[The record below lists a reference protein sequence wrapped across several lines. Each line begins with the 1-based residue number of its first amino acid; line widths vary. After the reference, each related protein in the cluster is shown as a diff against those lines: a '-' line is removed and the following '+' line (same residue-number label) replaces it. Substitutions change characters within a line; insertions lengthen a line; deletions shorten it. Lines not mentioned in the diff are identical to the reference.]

1 MENEVIIFQA
11 GASGNS
17 GHLSLTPKKFKIPRK
32 TLMGFLAIPLM
43 GLIFISLPFI
53 IGETKYR
60 INLKKQVE
68 VIEGRSKFSYI
79 LSPNDQEFE
88 LIIPKIAVRTKVL
101 TEVNAGSEQEY
112 NQVLANNAA
121 HARGS
126 NFPGEDGLVYI
137 FGHSTN
143 SVFNINFF
151 NPVFYQVKSLTE
163 GDEIALVYKGKIYK
177 YKVESKKVI
186 EADDLETIQG
196 LQGEDKLVLQT
207 CWPPGT
213 SWKRLLVIA
222 YPITT

>member
-1 MENEVIIFQA
+1 MENEIIIFQS
-11 GASGNS
+11 GTSGNS
-17 GHLSLTPKKFKIPRK
+17 GHISLSPKKLRIPRK
-32 TLMGFLAIPLM
+32 LLMGFFAIPILS
-43 GLIFISLPFI
+43 LIFISLPFI
-53 IGETKYR
+53 IGETKYK
-60 INLKKQVE
+60 INLKKQE
-68 VIEGRSKFSYI
+68 NIFEGRSKFSYI

-101 TEVNAGSEQEY
+101 TEVNAGNEQDY

-121 HARGS
+121 HAKGS
-126 NFPGEDGLVYI
+126 SFPGENGLVYI

-143 SVFNINFF
+143 SVLNINFF

-163 GDEIALVYKGKIYK
+163 GDEIALVYKGNVYR
-177 YKVESKKVI
+177 YKVETRKVI
-186 EADDLETIQG
+186 EADDLQTIED
-196 LQGEDKLVLQT
+196 LQGENKLVLQT

>member
-1 MENEVIIFQA
+1 MENEVVIFQA

-32 TLMGFLAIPLM
+32 TLMGFLAIPLI

-88 LIIPKIAVRTKVL
+88 LIIPKIAVRTRVL
-101 TEVNAGSEQEY
+101 TEVNAGNEQEY

-126 NFPGEDGLVYI
+126 
-137 FGHSTN
+137 
-143 SVFNINFF
+143 NINFF

-163 GDEIALVYKGKIYK
+163 GDEIALIYKGKIYK
-177 YKVESKKVI
+177 YKVESKEVI

-196 LQGEDKLVLQT
+196 LQGENKLVLQT

>member
-1 MENEVIIFQA
+1 MENEVVIFQA
-11 GASGNS
+11 GTSGNS
-17 GHLSLTPKKFKIPRK
+17 GHISLSPKKIKIPRK
-32 TLMGFLAIPLM
+32 ILM
-43 GLIFISLPFI
+43 GLFAVPILSLVFISLPFI
-53 IGETKYR
+53 IGETKYK
-60 INLKKQVE
+60 INLKKQE
-68 VIEGRSKFSYI
+68 NTIEQRSKFSYI

-126 NFPGEDGLVYI
+126 SFPGENGLVYI

-143 SVFNINFF
+143 SVLNINFF

-163 GDEIALVYKGKIYK
+163 GDEIALVYKGNVYK
-177 YKVESKKVI
+177 YKVESRKVI
-186 EADDLETIQG
+186 EADDLQTIES
-196 LQGEDKLVLQT
+196 LQGENKLVLQT